1 MKPHTAQRLQHGRY
15 HILIKHW
22 ILTGVSREDLDGA
35 ELTPRQ
41 TRQLLV
47 LKQRQGAARSRKQR
61 SRSGRRCTSHVT
73 FAASMGAMCG
83 AEDAKPVYD
92 ASVSLT
98 HADGREIGCAKCREM
113 FVAEVTRGSE

>member
-47 LKQRQGAARSRKQR
+47 LMQRQDAARNRRRR
-61 SRSGRRCTSHVT
+61 SRPRRRWMAHW
-73 FAASMGAMCG
+73 
-83 AEDAKPVYD
+83 
-92 ASVSLT
+92 SVS
-98 HADGREIGCAKCREM
+98 
-113 FVAEVTRGSE
+113 